1 MSNVIVVD
9 INGRTNLLPR
19 KQNCIK
25 INTRLM
31 IRDEQLKTVVAMNRI
46 KGPYLQLASFHILLV
61 ALYHEM

>member
-31 IRDEQLKTVVAMNRI
+31 IRDEELKTVVAMN
-46 KGPYLQLASFHILLV
+46 
-61 ALYHEM
+61 